1 MRGKRRRTAALLLA
15 ALLAAG
21 TAGAAPRR
29 PAQPAGWDVWKP
41 IREAW
46 TAIWQKAGCEAD
58 PYGRCIPAPTPPEAD
73 QSNQPRPES
82 PLERLVG

>member
-1 MRGKRRRTAALLLA
+1 MRGKRGRTAALLLA

-29 PAQPAGWDVWKP
+29 PAKPAGLDVWTQ
-41 IREAW
+41 IREVW
-46 TAIWQKAGCEAD
+46 TAIWQKAGCQED
-58 PYGRCIPAPTPPEAD
+58 PYGRCISTPTPPEAG
-73 QSNQPRPES
+73 QLNETRPES